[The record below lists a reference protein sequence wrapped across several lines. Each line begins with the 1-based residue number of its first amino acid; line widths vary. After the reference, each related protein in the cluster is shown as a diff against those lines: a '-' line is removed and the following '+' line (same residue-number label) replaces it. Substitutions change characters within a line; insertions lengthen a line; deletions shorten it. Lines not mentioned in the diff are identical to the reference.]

1 MASATQ
7 ADLSRYRTRRDY
19 TMYSNFSFKPLMTGG
34 LAALA
39 HQHPADEAGGRGQR
53 LTRAKIPLPAPLRRT
68 PALWHGSAN

>member
-19 TMYSNFSFKPLMTGG
+19 TMCSNFSFKALMTGG

-39 HQHPADEAGGRGQR
+39 HQHPAHEAGGRGQLIALPQKSAFGASR
-53 LTRAKIPLPAPLRRT
+53 PFPCIPVQV
-68 PALWHGSAN
+68 G